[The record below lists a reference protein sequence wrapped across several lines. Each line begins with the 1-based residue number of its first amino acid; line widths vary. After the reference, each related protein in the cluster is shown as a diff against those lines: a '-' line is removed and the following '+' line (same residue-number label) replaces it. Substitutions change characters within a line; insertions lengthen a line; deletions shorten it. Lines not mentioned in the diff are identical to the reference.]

1 MRGKSSGIRKQD
13 PDGQMAAQIGSRE
26 LESSQADGG
35 RRKGLVIYFR
45 LLLPVP
51 KSTRD

>member
-1 MRGKSSGIRKQD
+1 V
-13 PDGQMAAQIGSRE
+13 
-26 LESSQADGG
+26 DGG
-35 RRKGLVIYFR
+35 TDRIERIGEQPGGREKEKGLVIYFR